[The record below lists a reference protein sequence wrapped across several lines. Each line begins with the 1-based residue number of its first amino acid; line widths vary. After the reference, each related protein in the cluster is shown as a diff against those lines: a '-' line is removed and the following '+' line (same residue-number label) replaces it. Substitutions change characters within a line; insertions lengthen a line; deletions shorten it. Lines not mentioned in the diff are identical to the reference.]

1 MVQFSQIVTSD
12 ASAFLL
18 MLMLK
23 LHMNRQAKIST
34 LMDSRLLSAMINL
47 TIFQCFLDTLIFWI
61 DGKTFPA
68 ARELNYIGNIVYYI
82 LNVTISYLWPLF
94 TEYKLNSS
102 EIKLKKLA
110 ILSGIPLA
118 LTSIAIVLTPFS
130 GFLFTITED
139 NRYTRTELNFLLPT
153 VLICI
158 YLMLGIIKVYIHRRS
173 KGKYMIFPVIYF
185 VTPIAIAITVQAF
198 IYGISLIYIGIAI
211 GLTGIYLSTQ
221 SESAYI
227 DQLCGVYNRRYY
239 NDYIRA
245 FCNSQ
250 NKSSAISG
258 ALIDMDN
265 FKPINDNFGHDVGDE
280 ALMKFSAI
288 LRKNMSDIGF
298 VVRYGGDEFILISDQ
313 AEGAVEKAVSDIQK
327 ELCEVNAS
335 GENRYNL
342 EFSHGISSI
351 TADSSSDDFLK
362 TMDSRMYEMKNQR
375 KLESAQKI
383 SCQDNL

>member
-1 MVQFSQIVTSD
+1 MVQLSQIVASD

-23 LHMNRQAKIST
+23 LHINRQAKIST
-34 LMDSRLLSAMINL
+34 LIDARLLSAMINL
-47 TIFQCFLDTLIFWI
+47 TMFQCLLDTFVFWI

-68 ARELNYIGNIVYYI
+68 ARELNYIGNIVYYT

-94 TEYKLNSS
+94 TEYKINSS
-102 EIKLKKLA
+102 EEKLKKLA
-110 ILSGIPLA
+110 IFSGIPLA
-118 LTSIAIVLTPFS
+118 LITVAIALTPIS

-153 VLICI
+153 VLIFI
-158 YLMLGIIKVYIHRRS
+158 YLILGIIKVYIHRRS

-185 VTPIAIAITVQAF
+185 VTPIVISVTVQAF

-211 GLTGIYLSTQ
+211 GLTGVYLSTQ

-245 FCNSQ
+245 FCNSK
-250 NKSSAISG
+250 NKASSITG

-280 ALMKFSAI
+280 ALVKFSSI
-288 LRKNMSDIGF
+288 LRKNMSEIGF
-298 VVRYGGDEFILISDQ
+298 VVRFGGDEFVLVTNRS
-313 AEGAVEKAVSDIQK
+313 EGEIEKAVSDILN
-327 ELCEVNAS
+327 ELDEENAS
-335 GENRYNL
+335 GENRYKL
-342 EFSHGISSI
+342 EFSYGISSI

-362 TMDSRMYEMKNQR
+362 TMDSRMYEMKNKR
-375 KLESAQKI
+375 KLT
-383 SCQDNL
+383 N

>member
-118 LTSIAIVLTPFS
+118 LTSIAIVLTPVS

-245 FCNSQ
+245 FCNSK

>member
-102 EIKLKKLA
+102 EAKLKKLA

-185 VTPIAIAITVQAF
+185 VTPIVIAITVQAF

-245 FCNSQ
+245 FCNSK

-280 ALMKFSAI
+280 ALMKFSAT

-298 VVRYGGDEFILISDQ
+298 VVRYGGDEFILITNQS
-313 AEGAVEKAVSDIQK
+313 EGAVEKAVSDIQK
-327 ELCEVNAS
+327 ELDEVNAS

-342 EFSHGISSI
+342 EFSYGISSI

>member
-1 MVQFSQIVTSD
+1 MVQLSQIVASD
-12 ASAFLL
+12 ASAFIL

-23 LHMNRQAKIST
+23 LHINSQAKIST
-34 LMDSRLLSAMINL
+34 LIDARLLSAMINL
-47 TIFQCFLDTLIFWI
+47 TMFQCLLDTLVFWI

-68 ARELNYIGNIVYYI
+68 ARELNYIGNIVYYT

-102 EIKLKKLA
+102 EEKLKKLA
-110 ILSGIPLA
+110 IFSGIPLA
-118 LTSIAIVLTPFS
+118 LITVAIALTPIS

-153 VLICI
+153 VLIFI
-158 YLMLGIIKVYIHRRS
+158 YLILGIIKVYIHRRS

-185 VTPIAIAITVQAF
+185 VTPIVISVTVQAF

-211 GLTGIYLSTQ
+211 GLTGVYLSTQ

-245 FCNSQ
+245 FCNSK
-250 NKSSAISG
+250 NKASSITG

-280 ALMKFSAI
+280 ALVKFSSI
-288 LRKNMSDIGF
+288 LRKHMSEIGF
-298 VVRYGGDEFILISDQ
+298 VVRFGGDEFVLITNRSESA
-313 AEGAVEKAVSDIQK
+313 AEGAVANILK
-327 ELCEVNAS
+327 ELDEVNSS
-335 GENRYNL
+335 GEIRYNL
-342 EFSHGISSI
+342 EFSYGIASI
-351 TADSSSDDFLK
+351 SADSSSDDFLK
-362 TMDSRMYEMKNQR
+362 TMDSRMYEMKKRR
-375 KLESAQKI
+375 KLINSPQI
-383 SCQDNL
+383 NS

>member
-1 MVQFSQIVTSD
+1 MVQLSQIVVSD
-12 ASAFLL
+12 ASAFML
-18 MLMLK
+18 MLLLK

-34 LMDSRLLSAMINL
+34 LIDARLLSAMINL
-47 TIFQCFLDTLIFWI
+47 TMFQCALDTFVFWV

-68 ARELNYIGNIVYYI
+68 ARELNIIGNVVYYI

-102 EIKLKKLA
+102 EAKLKKLA

-118 LTSIAIVLTPFS
+118 LTAIAVALTPFC

-139 NRYTRTELNFLLPT
+139 NRYTRTQLNFLLPT
-153 VLICI
+153 VLIFI
-158 YLMLGIIKVYIHRRS
+158 YLLLGIIKVYIHRRS

-185 VTPIAIAITVQAF
+185 VTPIVIAITVQAIF
-198 IYGISLIYIGIAI
+198 YGISLIYIGIAI

-239 NDYIRA
+239 SDYIRA
-245 FCNSQ
+245 FCNSK
-250 NKSSAISG
+250 NKNSSITG

-280 ALMKFSAI
+280 ALVKFSSI

-298 VVRYGGDEFILISDQ
+298 VVRFGGDEFVLITSQ
-313 AEGAVEKAVSDIQK
+313 PESAAEKAVANILK
-327 ELCEVNAS
+327 ELDEINSS
-335 GENRYNL
+335 GESRYTL
-342 EFSHGISSI
+342 EFSYGIASI

-362 TMDSRMYEMKNQR
+362 TMDSRMYEMKKQR
-375 KLESAQKI
+375 KLKNAQKI
-383 SCQDNL
+383 PCRDET